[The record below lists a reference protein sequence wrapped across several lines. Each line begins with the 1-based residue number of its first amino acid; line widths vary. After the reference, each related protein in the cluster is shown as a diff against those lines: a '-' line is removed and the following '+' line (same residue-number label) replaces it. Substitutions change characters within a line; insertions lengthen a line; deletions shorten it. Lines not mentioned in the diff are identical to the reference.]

1 MSNDLTAYVFFS
13 LYGFLSSF
21 LQFGGYFFYFSSL
34 IISNI
39 FLTLFLRFRSNLVR
53 LKERINELHV
63 EIDAAKEDFRH
74 LHRERGL
81 LTRERDLQK
90 VDIETWSA
98 RCKELQ
104 MLKFGRE
111 IDLDELE
118 ANSDQTKEKEAEEVL
133 QNDAEKFKAKSAK
146 LFKTS
151 ARLEEELALVSF
163 SFCFFF

>member
-1 MSNDLTAYVFFS
+1 M
-13 LYGFLSSF
+13 
-21 LQFGGYFFYFSSL
+21 
-34 IISNI
+34 
-39 FLTLFLRFRSNLVR
+39 R

-163 SFCFFF
+163 ISTLNLCL

>member
-1 MSNDLTAYVFFS
+1 M
-13 LYGFLSSF
+13 
-21 LQFGGYFFYFSSL
+21 
-34 IISNI
+34 
-39 FLTLFLRFRSNLVR
+39 R
-53 LKERINELHV
+53 LKERISELHV

-81 LTRERDLQK
+81 LTKERDLQK

-133 QNDAEKFKAKSAK
+133 QSDAEKFKAKSAK

-151 ARLEEELALVSF
+151 ARLEEELHAVSGVF
-163 SFCFFF
+163 LQLCYLPESYPVLFCSINRSRDATRSCSVRWLS

>member
-1 MSNDLTAYVFFS
+1 MLNTYFS
-13 LYGFLSSF
+13 L
-21 LQFGGYFFYFSSL
+21 
-34 IISNI
+34 
-39 FLTLFLRFRSNLVR
+39 TLCSNLVR

-81 LTRERDLQK
+81 LTKERDLQK

-133 QNDAEKFKAKSAK
+133 QSDAEKFKAKSAK

-151 ARLEEELALVSF
+151 ARLEEELHAVSVA
-163 SFCFFF
+163 C

>member
-1 MSNDLTAYVFFS
+1 M
-13 LYGFLSSF
+13 
-21 LQFGGYFFYFSSL
+21 
-34 IISNI
+34 
-39 FLTLFLRFRSNLVR
+39 
-53 LKERINELHV
+53 KERISELHV

-81 LTRERDLQK
+81 LTKERDLQK
-90 VDIETWSA
+90 TDIETWSA

-133 QNDAEKFKAKSAK
+133 QSDAEKFKAKSAK

-151 ARLEEELALVSF
+151 ARLEEELYAVRLGCCWCSCITYVLYF
-163 SFCFFF
+163 KCLSFCLFLCVGHEAQHQTAE